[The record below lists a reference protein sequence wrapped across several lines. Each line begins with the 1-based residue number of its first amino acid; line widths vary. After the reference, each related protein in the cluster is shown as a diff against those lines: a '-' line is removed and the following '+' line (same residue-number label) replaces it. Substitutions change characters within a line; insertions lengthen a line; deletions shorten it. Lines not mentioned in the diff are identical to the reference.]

1 MGRPSGSRFGAGK
14 VAAKFPSVLSEGVN
28 FIDIDALRARI
39 RAMQFV
45 RGSPEQKDQW
55 RDDLDEARSNLAIE
69 NMPLDGEDDALFAMM
84 LEEGLSPA
92 MMVTVIQGFYKP
104 TEH

>member
-1 MGRPSGSRFGAGK
+1 M
-14 VAAKFPSVLSEGVN
+14 
-28 FIDIDALRARI
+28 
-39 RAMQFV
+39 

-69 NMPLDGEDDALFAMM
+69 NMSLDGEDDALFAMM

-92 MMVTVIQGFYKP
+92 KMVTVIQGFYKP
-104 TEH
+104 IEP